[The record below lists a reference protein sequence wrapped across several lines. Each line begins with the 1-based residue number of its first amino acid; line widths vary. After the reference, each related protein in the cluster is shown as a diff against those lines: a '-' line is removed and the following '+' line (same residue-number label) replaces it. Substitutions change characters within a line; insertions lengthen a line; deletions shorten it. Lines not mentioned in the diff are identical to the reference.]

1 MCKSKLLRKKY
12 RLEKKRIDEVLP
24 NYIQLSMLP
33 VTVPKKKKQILQISL
48 HKIINPS
55 VDKERSASIQPRSGP
70 REFIYTYTLSHAF
83 APGSKIPDFRRPP
96 IGTAGPLSSRF
107 PKARNPRPEQCL
119 SERKTPAGR
128 KEKSNDHPAMIY
140 NVMTYDI
147 RRTFHLLL

>member
-24 NYIQLSMLP
+24 NYQCYQSLCQKRKSKYCKSRF
-33 VTVPKKKKQILQISL
+33 TKL

-83 APGSKIPDFRRPP
+83 APGSEIPDFRRPP

>member
-1 MCKSKLLRKKY
+1 MCKSKQLREKC

-83 APGSKIPDFRRPP
+83 APGSEIPDFRRQA
-96 IGTAGPLSSRF
+96 IGTAGPLSSRC
-107 PKARNPRPEQCL
+107 PEGRGIRDL
-119 SERKTPAGR
+119 SGSRLQFLRGISSEGAAEKT
-128 KEKSNDHPAMIY
+128 
-140 NVMTYDI
+140 V
-147 RRTFHLLL
+147 

>member
-1 MCKSKLLRKKY
+1 MSARKEKSR
-12 RLEKKRIDEVLP
+12 RGFA
-24 NYIQLSMLP
+24 QLSMLP

-83 APGSKIPDFRRPP
+83 APGSEIPDFRRPP

-128 KEKSNDHPAMIY
+128 KASNDHPAMIY

-147 RRTFHLLL
+147 RRTFHPLL

>member
-83 APGSKIPDFRRPP
+83 APGSEIPDFRRPP